1 MFTFRSL
8 INYSN
13 HFTCISLEI
22 SSGRPYRSA
31 GPLSI
36 MISRVE
42 VDASKL
48 ETEEDR
54 YKEFAAEAVTED
66 NAEQTVD
73 NKEQR
78 RGLDCLQ
85 QHGVRDM
92 SAKGH
97 IVTETAGAEKT
108 ESLSQRPR
116 MWRRATSPRPA
127 PRGTPSSRTRS
138 L

>member
-1 MFTFRSL
+1 
-8 INYSN
+8 
-13 HFTCISLEI
+13 
-22 SSGRPYRSA
+22 
-31 GPLSI
+31 

-66 NAEQTVD
+66 NAEQTVN

-97 IVTETAGAEKT
+97 IVTETTGAEKDRVTVT
-108 ESLSQRPR
+108 ETKEVEKGDYSAVEG
-116 MWRRATSPRPA
+116 RRQEQTGVARL
-127 PRGTPSSRTRS
+127 PS
-138 L
+138 

>member
-1 MFTFRSL
+1 
-8 INYSN
+8 
-13 HFTCISLEI
+13 
-22 SSGRPYRSA
+22 
-31 GPLSI
+31 

-97 IVTETAGAEKT
+97 IVTETTGAEKDRVTVT
-108 ESLSQRPR
+108 ETKEVEKGDYSTVEG
-116 MWRRATSPRPA
+116 RRQEQTGVARL
-127 PRGTPSSRTRS
+127 PS
-138 L
+138 

>member
-1 MFTFRSL
+1 M
-8 INYSN
+8 
-13 HFTCISLEI
+13 
-22 SSGRPYRSA
+22 
-31 GPLSI
+31 
-36 MISRVE
+36 E
-42 VDASKL
+42 VDASKF

-73 NKEQR
+73 NKEQQ

-97 IVTETAGAEKT
+97 IVT
-108 ESLSQRPR
+108 
-116 MWRRATSPRPA
+116 
-127 PRGTPSSRTRS
+127 
-138 L
+138 